1 MFQINDTTF
10 SQCFDRWRDFFFQE
24 IVKEFLKILFG
35 FPLERTYGKSQFSS
49 SGGWGTDGSQPTR

>member
-1 MFQINDTTF
+1 MTLHLVNVLTDGEI
-10 SQCFDRWRDFFFQE
+10 FFFQE